1 MTRRTKLVVAAV
13 GLTFMA
19 GCRAPDFGA
28 PRGATTQGKAIFSL
42 WQGSVMAALGVGAI
56 VWALIFY
63 TVLRYRRRR
72 NDDGAEPSQRQ
83 YILWLEIG
91 YTLLPLV
98 IVAVLFYFTVQTQTE
113 VTRISAN
120 PAVRVEVTAY
130 QWGWR
135 FHYLGTNITITS
147 QGDERPVLML
157 PNGKTT
163 RITLI
168 SNDVIHNFFVP
179 GFLYKRDATP
189 GLVNN
194 FDLTPTQTGTFLG
207 RCAEF
212 CGLRHAQMLFD
223 VKVVTPE
230 AYQQWLTSQGAS
242 PP

>member
-1 MTRRTKLVVAAV
+1 MTRRTTLVWSAV
-13 GLTFMA
+13 GLALMA
-19 GCRAPDFGA
+19 GCNAPDFGA

-42 WQGSVMAALGVGAI
+42 WQGSVMVALGVGAI
-56 VWALIFY
+56 VWALIFFA
-63 TVLRYRRRR
+63 VFRYRRRR
-72 NDDGAEPSQRQ
+72 NDDGTEPSQRQ
-83 YILWLEIG
+83 YILWLEIA

-98 IVAVLFYFTVQTQTE
+98 IVAVMFYFTVQTQAE

-135 FHYLGTNITITS
+135 FNYLGTNITITT
-147 QGDERPVLML
+147 QGEVRPVLML

-168 SNDVIHNFFVP
+168 ATDVIHNFYVP

-194 FDLTPTQTGTFLG
+194 FDLTPTRTGTYLG

-223 VKVVTPE
+223 VKVVTPD
-230 AYQQWLTSQGAS
+230 AYQQWLTSQGAT